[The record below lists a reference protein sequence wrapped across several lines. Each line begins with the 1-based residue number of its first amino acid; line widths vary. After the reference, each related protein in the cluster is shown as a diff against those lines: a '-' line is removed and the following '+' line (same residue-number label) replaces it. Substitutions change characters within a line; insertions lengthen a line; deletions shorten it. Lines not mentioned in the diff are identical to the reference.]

1 MNNSQFLTIL
11 KKSFLTYLQ
20 TGARSNKKLGILHGA
35 IAEDLNERLNDSKY
49 SVFSLGFREGK
60 EHKISGR
67 YVDKTVD
74 ITISEN
80 NTPVAGIA
88 VKYVMTITLKIP
100 TTTLKICLAKQRIF
114 VAQKFLISR
123 FL

>member
-1 MNNSQFLTIL
+1 MVLEMNNSQFLTIL

-88 VKYVMTITLKIP
+88 VKYVMSNYS
-100 TTTLKICLAKQRIF
+100 QIF